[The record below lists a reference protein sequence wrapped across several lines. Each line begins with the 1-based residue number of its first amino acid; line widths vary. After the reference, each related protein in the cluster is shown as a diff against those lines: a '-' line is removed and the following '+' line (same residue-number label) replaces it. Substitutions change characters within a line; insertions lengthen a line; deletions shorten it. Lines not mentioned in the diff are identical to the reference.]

1 MMANPNIVNVTSIYG
16 VTYVQ
21 AVGVSATAI
30 VSNAGGSGT
39 VIKLD
44 ALYIGNIDTS
54 ASYKITV
61 DLFRSS
67 VAYNMLYQVSIPAG
81 AGLDVLSQSI
91 YLQEGD
97 TLRLT
102 AYTTRKLKAL
112 ASGEGI
118 PDCVKATAGS
128 LGH

>member
-1 MMANPNIVNVTSIYG
+1 MANPNIVNVTAIYG
-16 VTYVQ
+16 TTYVQ
-21 AVGVSATAI
+21 TVGTSATAI
-30 VSNAGGSGT
+30 VTNSSGSGT

-61 DLFRSS
+61 DLYRSS
-67 VAYNMLYQVSIPAG
+67 TAYNMLYQVSIPAG
-81 AGLDVLSQSI
+81 AGLDVLSKSI

-102 AYTTRKLKAL
+102 ADTASKLQAI
-112 ASGEGI
+112 ASGEVI
-118 PDCVKATAGS
+118 S
-128 LGH
+128 

>member
-1 MMANPNIVNVTSIYG
+1 MANPNIVNVTAIYG
-16 VTYVQ
+16 TTYVQ

-30 VSNAGGSGT
+30 VTNAAASGT

-44 ALYIGNIDTS
+44 ALYVGNIDTS

-67 VAYNMLYQVSIPAG
+67 TAYNMLYQISIPAG
-81 AGLDVLSQSI
+81 AGLDVLSKSI

-97 TLRLT
+97 SLRLT
-102 AYTTRKLKAL
+102 ADTASKLQAI
-112 ASGEGI
+112 ASGEVI
-118 PDCVKATAGS
+118 S
-128 LGH
+128 